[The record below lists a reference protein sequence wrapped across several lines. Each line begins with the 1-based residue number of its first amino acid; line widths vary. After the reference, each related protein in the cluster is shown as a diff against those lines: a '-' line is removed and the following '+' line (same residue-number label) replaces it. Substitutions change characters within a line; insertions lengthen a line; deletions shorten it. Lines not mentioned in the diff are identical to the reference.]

1 MTFLLILADLVP
13 QVVSDML
20 CRVFGNISFRCFSFA
35 YKKKVHKTKWIQMNH
50 SENCPLV
57 VCFLYQLN
65 I

>member
-1 MTFLLILADLVP
+1 MKFLLILADLVP

-20 CRVFGNISFRCFSFA
+20 CLVFGNIPFRCFSFA
-35 YKKKVHKTKWIQMNH
+35 IKKKVHKTKRIQMNH
-50 SENCPLV
+50 SGKCPLA